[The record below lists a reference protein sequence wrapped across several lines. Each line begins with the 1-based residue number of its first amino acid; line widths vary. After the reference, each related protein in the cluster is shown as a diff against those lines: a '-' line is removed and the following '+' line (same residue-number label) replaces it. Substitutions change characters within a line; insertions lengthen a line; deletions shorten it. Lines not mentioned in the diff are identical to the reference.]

1 MRMVNCHG
9 RSSLYVSNDA
19 GIRRMRVVYMVNCHG
34 RSSLY
39 VSIYDAGIRRM
50 RVVYMVNCH
59 GRSSLYV
66 SIYDAGILD
75 QLKAASLW
83 RRHLCGT

>member
-1 MRMVNCHG
+1 MH
-9 RSSLYVSNDA
+9 
-19 GIRRMRVVYMVNCHG
+19 MVNCHG

-59 GRSSLYV
+59 GRSSFMCL
-66 SIYDAGILD
+66 
-75 QLKAASLW
+75 
-83 RRHLCGT
+83 